1 MKKIHVLLVSSDPGY
16 FADLSQGLAEYEQ
29 IQVVRIDSSEQAML
43 SVKDKMVEVIVAA
56 EEIKEGSGLTF
67 IRELVKKNPFINC
80 ALVSS
85 LYPHEFH
92 ESTEGLGVFMQL
104 PPHPGAA
111 QAQKLVEHLARIC

>member
-16 FADLSQGLAEYEQ
+16 FAELSQALAEYEQ
-29 IQVVRIDSSEQAML
+29 IQVVSIDSSEQAML

-80 ALVSS
+80 ALVSP

-92 ESTEGLGVFMQL
+92 ESTEGLGIFMQL
-104 PPHPGAA
+104 PPHPGAS